1 MLSLISRWS
10 ELRQEAQSGTHYLF
24 LHWSFP
30 GTASK
35 TPLLNAE
42 LSSFVVI
49 LSVQNYYLSEDMN
62 QFFLLLFC
70 FKGFDLCNLFLMS
83 TLVFSFGVCFSN
95 SILPGNCFG

>member
-1 MLSLISRWS
+1 MLAYINFYKL
-10 ELRQEAQSGTHYLF
+10 LCT
-24 LHWSFP
+24 
-30 GTASK
+30 
-35 TPLLNAE
+35 LLNAE